1 MHITTLDKVLLLAK
15 ENNMLVQI
23 ETKPTD
29 RRPGLEEEVIRL
41 IEKTGMKGRVM
52 IISLFTASI
61 AKVKELDPGITTA
74 HAVMMTWKDYAEV
87 KDADNLSAEVG
98 TVSPELV
105 HDLHEAGMKVFCWT
119 ADDPDGI
126 QYLVSCGV
134 DVIGTDDP
142 VMVTKMLD
150 EADYSGGIRRFYHL
164 AVNKIA
170 DMER

>member
-1 MHITTLDKVLLLAK
+1 
-15 ENNMLVQI
+15 
-23 ETKPTD
+23 
-29 RRPGLEEEVIRL
+29 
-41 IEKTGMKGRVM
+41 
-52 IISLFTASI
+52 
-61 AKVKELDPGITTA
+61 
-74 HAVMMTWKDYAEV
+74 
-87 KDADNLSAEVG
+87 
-98 TVSPELV
+98 
-105 HDLHEAGMKVFCWT
+105 MKVFCWT